1 MGNICV
7 IGPRGSG
14 KTTYLAALAYFPE
27 QKLAN
32 GKRSPFRIQGITEE
46 AKDIAEKAE
55 SLILEG
61 ASMEPTQLGEKIKT
75 VDDLPLYS
83 FKLEVNQLLRK
94 PQEIYLNMR
103 DYPGEIFDELD
114 KGLDDPL
121 HTEFIDECMVK
132 DVVGC
137 LLLLGDWDSG
147 SDRHY
152 NRVMQQFM
160 ELMDMHERLADMR
173 IAVAMSK
180 CERGELWSGR
190 LDPETD
196 LFSVHLPKTYKTLKS
211 KITGKNHLK
220 FYAISTF
227 GVLNRTDPRP
237 NRTEIG
243 TGGRLSVLRKASR
256 WNPYGMVA
264 PLYWL
269 TTGKHFSHD
278 T

>member
-14 KTTYLAALAYFPE
+14 KTSYLAALAYFPE
-27 QKLAN
+27 QQLSS
-32 GKRSPFRIQGITEE
+32 GKRSRFKVQPLTDDAR
-46 AKDIAEKAE
+46 AIAEKAE

-61 ASMEPTQLGEKIKT
+61 ASLEPTQIGEKIKS

-83 FKLEVNQLLRK
+83 FKLEINSRLQK
-94 PQEIYLNMR
+94 AKEIFLTVR
-103 DYPGEIFDELD
+103 DYPGEVFDELD
-114 KGLDDPL
+114 SGAKNPL
-121 HTEFIDECMVK
+121 HQEFIDECLVK

-137 LLLLGDWDSG
+137 LLLLSDWEMG

-152 NRVMQQFM
+152 SRVMQQFT
-160 ELMDMHERLADMR
+160 ELMDANERLADLR
-173 IAVAMSK
+173 VAVAMSK

-196 LFSVHLPKTYKTLKS
+196 LFGVHLPKTHKTLKAR
-211 KITGKNHLK
+211 ITGKNNLK

-227 GVLNRTDPRP
+227 GVLNRHDPRP
-237 NRTEIG
+237 NRTDVG
-243 TGGRLSVLRKASR
+243 MGGKLSILRKPSR
-256 WNPYGMVA
+256 WQPYGMIS

-269 TTGKHFSHD
+269 STGNHFSHD